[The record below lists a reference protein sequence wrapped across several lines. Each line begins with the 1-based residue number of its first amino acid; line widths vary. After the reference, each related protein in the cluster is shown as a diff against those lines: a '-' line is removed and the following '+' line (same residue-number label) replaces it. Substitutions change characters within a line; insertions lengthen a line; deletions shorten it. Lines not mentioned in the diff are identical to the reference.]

1 MSGHQLR
8 RLRVMDRREF
18 LALSGSA
25 AAAAALAA
33 CTPTATAPA
42 ASAAG
47 AASVPAATAAAA
59 PKRGG
64 TLTWAQTQDNTQLDP
79 ALINGG
85 AAFET
90 VGVLTDS
97 LVSMDSDLKLHPWL
111 ATKWTVEDNSKKY
124 TFTLRD
130 DVRFHDGT
138 PFDST
143 AVKRTYE
150 RIADT
155 RTKAVQAAGLLG
167 TFDHAET
174 PDARTV
180 VMFFKNPEP
189 LILLSIWRQF
199 FGIISPKQLD
209 TLKPGDVITTA
220 PVGTGPFKWTSRT
233 PDGVNIMERNP
244 DYKWGPE
251 FRSNKG
257 AAYVDSLRGR
267 RIPDPSTKTATLE
280 SGESLLVDDLAEADF
295 ARLKND
301 KRFTYVQVAQK
312 GPAYGF
318 QFNMRKAPTNE
329 LAIRQAINWAIDRQ
343 GICDKILFGV
353 HRPLVGPLAEG
364 VWGRLDDLEKTI
376 PYTGDKKKAADI
388 LDTAGWK
395 VGAGGVR
402 ERAGQKLTLILAT
415 RQEQVPQKDLAD
427 AVQLQLRE
435 IGVDCQVQ
443 RMPQNN
449 WLDFTRAYKHDIC
462 DSPGSNFDPDELR
475 QRFHTN
481 GIGAVNYAGLSDPQL
496 DDLFVKGQN
505 APLESAARRQIYAD
519 IQRRFMDLAVM
530 LPMITLVRTEAT
542 ASRVHGLLMEPTGL
556 VPAPHLD
563 LWLDS

>member
-1 MSGHQLR
+1 
-8 RLRVMDRREF
+8 MDRREF
-18 LALSGSA
+18 LTLGGAA
-25 AAAAALAA
+25 AAAAALATCA
-33 CTPTATAPA
+33 PTATGPSASAPA
-42 ASAAG
+42 
-47 AASVPAATAAAA
+47 PATASAA

-64 TLTWAQTQDNTQLDP
+64 TVAWGQTQDNTQLDP

-90 VGVLTDS
+90 VGNLTDS
-97 LVSMDSDLKLHPWL
+97 LVSMDGDLKLHPWL
-111 ATKWTVEDNSKKY
+111 ATKWAIEDNSRKY

-130 DVRFHDGT
+130 DVKFHDGT

-150 RIADT
+150 RIADPK
-155 RTKAVQAAGLLG
+155 TKAVQAAGLLG

-174 PDARTV
+174 PDPRTV
-180 VMFFKNPEP
+180 VMYFKNPEP

-220 PVGTGPFKWTSRT
+220 PIGTGPFKWISRT
-233 PDGVNIMERNP
+233 ADGVNIMERNP
-244 DYKWGPE
+244 DYKWGPD
-251 FRSNKG
+251 FRSNRG
-257 AAYVDSLRGR
+257 AAYLDGLRGR
-267 RIPDPSTKTATLE
+267 RVPDPSTKTATLE
-280 SGESLLVDDLAEADF
+280 SGESLLIDDLAEADY

-301 KRFTYVQVAQK
+301 KRFTFVQVAQK

-329 LAIRQAINWAIDRQ
+329 LAIRQALNWAIDRQ
-343 GICDKILFGV
+343 GIVDKILFGV
-353 HRPLVGPLAEG
+353 HHPLVGPLAEG
-364 VWGRLDDLEKTI
+364 VWARLDDLEKTI
-376 PYTGDKKKAADI
+376 PYSGDKKKAADI
-388 LDTAGWK
+388 LDAAGWK
-395 VGAGGVR
+395 IGATGIR
-402 ERAGQKLTLILAT
+402 EKGGQKLSLILAT

-427 AVQLQLRE
+427 AVPLQLRE
-435 IGVDCQVQ
+435 IGVDLQVQ

-449 WLDFTRAYKHDIC
+449 WLDFTRAYKHDLC
-462 DSPGSNFDPDELR
+462 DAPGSNFDPDELR
-475 QRFHTN
+475 QRFHTS
-481 GIGAVNYAGLSDPQL
+481 GIGGVNYAGLSDPQL

-505 APLESAARRQIYAD
+505 APLGSDQRRQIYAD

-530 LPMITLVRTEAT
+530 LPMITLIRTEAFT
-542 ASRVHGLLMEPTGL
+542 SRVHGLVMEPTGL

-563 LWLDS
+563 LWFDG